1 MKKRITTLFIAI
13 ILLSIL
19 ITTVFITV
27 IFKTSFYEQAKNNIQ
42 SNSKLIALN
51 YNNSNGYDELT
62 TLGLDNLRLTIISTS
77 GNLIFDSG
85 TDIAQADYS
94 LNATEVKSAI
104 NTGSGESIHVS
115 DANGYETYYYAI
127 KLSDDNIL
135 ITSIKLA
142 DLYTEYNQAVFTII
156 IVSLVL
162 ILLSGILSILF
173 TKRIVQPIEAMAHNI
188 DEIDKNIPYK
198 ELEPFVLSIK
208 NQHLQKIEN
217 ARIRQEF
224 TANVSH
230 ELKTPLTSI
239 SGYAEMLENG
249 MAKDEDIA
257 DFASKI
263 HNEAGR
269 LISLIGDIIKLSEL
283 DTPYSNTDFE
293 IIDLFSLV
301 ENTVE
306 LLSFNAERASVN
318 ISAKGSACLVNGK
331 RDMLEE
337 LIYNLCDNAIRYNNK
352 DGSVTVSVFKSE
364 GCPVLRV
371 KDTGIGIPLELHER
385 IFERFYRVDK
395 SRSKET
401 GGTGLGLAIV
411 KHVAIHHNAKIKVV
425 SQVGHGTQID
435 VIFPPV
441 I

>member
-1 MKKRITTLFIAI
+1 MKKRITTLFFFI
-13 ILLSIL
+13 IILSIL
-19 ITTVFITV
+19 ITTIFMTF
-27 IFKTSFYEQAKNNIQ
+27 IFKTSFDKQAKSNIQ
-42 SNSKLIALN
+42 LSTEAIALS
-51 YNNSNGYDELT
+51 YNH
-62 TLGLDNLRLTIISTS
+62 LDSFNDL
-77 GNLIFDSG
+77 
-85 TDIAQADYS
+85 AAYS
-94 LNATEVKSAI
+94 LNNLYITLISSDGNVLFESNTNSTDGYLNSPEVIKAI
-104 NTGSGESIHVS
+104 NTGSGEDTRVS
-115 DANGYETYYYAI
+115 STTGYETYYYAT
-127 KLSDDNIL
+127 KLNDGNIL
-135 ITSIKLA
+135 RTSMKI
-142 DLYTEYNQAVFTII
+142 DDMYFLYNYAINTIMI
-156 IVSLVL
+156 ASLVL
-162 ILLSGILSILF
+162 IILSCVLSVLL

-188 DEIDKNIPYK
+188 DDIDKNIPYK

-249 MAKDEDIA
+249 MAKNEDIA

-269 LISLIGDIIKLSEL
+269 LIALIGDIIKLSEL
-283 DTPYSNTDFE
+283 DMPYSNKDLKT
-293 IIDLFSLV
+293 IDLFLLV
-301 ENTVE
+301 ENTVA
-306 LLSFNAERASVN
+306 LLSFNAEKAN
-318 ISAKGSACLVNGK
+318 IKISAKGSSCFINGN

-337 LIYNLCDNAIRYNNK
+337 LIYNLCDNAIRYN
-352 DGSVTVSVFKSE
+352 DEGGEVIVSVFKSDN
-364 GCPVLRV
+364 CTVLRV
-371 KDTGIGIPLELHER
+371 KDTGIGIPSKHHER

-411 KHVAIHHNAKIKVV
+411 KHIAIQHNAKIKVF

-435 VIFPPV
+435 VIFPS
-441 I
+441 IK